1 MLKDKAL
8 VVFSGGQD
16 STTCLFWAKKKFAEV
31 YAIAFDYGQRH
42 RVELDAAR
50 NIAAKAEV
58 PLQIFKMDLLSQITV
73 NSLTSANIEVEK
85 VKPGERPPNTLVEGR
100 NMLFLTYAAIFAKAN
115 SIRHLVTGVGQADF
129 SGYPDCRNDFIVSLN
144 QTLNLSMDYDF
155 AIHTP
160 LMWKNKTEIWQLADE
175 LGVFELVKNE
185 TLTCYNGIKGSGCG
199 ECPACYLRNRGLENY
214 LKQKTNGKAK
224 TFRKENGLLL

>member
-1 MLKDKAL
+1 
-8 VVFSGGQD
+8 
-16 STTCLFWAKKKFAEV
+16 LFWAKKKFAEV

-58 PLQIFKMDLLSQITV
+58 PLQIFKMDLLSQLTV
-73 NSLTSANIEVEK
+73 NSLTSASIEVEK
-85 VKPGERPPNTLVEGR
+85 VKPDERPPNTLVEGR
-100 NMLFLTYAAIFAKAN
+100 NMLFLTYAAIFAKSN
-115 SIRHLVTGVGQADF
+115 NISHLVTGVGQADF

-144 QTLNLSMDYDF
+144 QTLNLSMDYEF
-155 AIHTP
+155 TIHTP

-175 LGVFELVKNE
+175 LGVFELVKDE
-185 TLTCYNGIKGSGCG
+185 TLTCYNGINGSGCG

-214 LKQKTNGKAK
+214 INQKTKWIS
-224 TFRKENGLLL
+224 